1 LAKVLVH
8 TKDDDAGADV
18 SVESSE
24 VASTTIEDVFVTEN
38 IDVGDQSTHVVQEV
52 TEQDMK
58 YDTGDD
64 VNASKEA
71 TLVNDTTEL
80 APAVESGMKNGYEDL
95 TFNVGDQ
102 EAALVNDT
110 TEPAPA
116 VESGEEDADE
126 DVTFS
131 VGDQSAHVQNRAN
144 EMAGKRPSK
153 IPVHRVFLGRY
164 KEHSVRRIIRAIAE
178 GIRTFESW

>member
-1 LAKVLVH
+1 MTL
-8 TKDDDAGADV
+8 G
-18 SVESSE
+18 
-24 VASTTIEDVFVTEN
+24 N
-38 IDVGDQSTHVVQEV
+38 
-52 TEQDMK
+52 
-58 YDTGDD
+58 
-64 VNASKEA
+64 SKEA
-71 TLVNDTTEL
+71 TLVNDTTGL
-80 APAVESGMKNGYEDL
+80 APAVESGMKDGYEDL

-116 VESGEEDADE
+116 VESGAEDADE

-153 IPVHRVFLGRY
+153 IPVFSLGDTKNTLCAELY
-164 KEHSVRRIIRAIAE
+164 GQLLKELGLLSHGGVVYRALHGFAVHTKKE
-178 GIRTFESW
+178 TKAGGIL